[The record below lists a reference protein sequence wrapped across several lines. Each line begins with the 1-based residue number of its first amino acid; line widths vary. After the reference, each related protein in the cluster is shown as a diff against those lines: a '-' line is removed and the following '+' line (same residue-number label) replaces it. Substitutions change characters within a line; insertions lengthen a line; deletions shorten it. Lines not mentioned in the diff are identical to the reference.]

1 MRCSIATSFFFT
13 CLAPAIV
20 STGLGLFHAAK
31 PGKITPVQMKG
42 GIHVAAGSNNSNT
55 PVVMEARQALK
66 RFRDEVAR
74 ELNIDTTKITGDYW
88 GWVPSRDTGAVG
100 GHMVK
105 RMIEAA
111 ERSLI
116 EQSAANIKAG
126 FSSGLQ
132 NQ

>member
-1 MRCSIATSFFFT
+1 M
-13 CLAPAIV
+13 
-20 STGLGLFHAAK
+20 
-31 PGKITPVQMKG
+31 
-42 GIHVAAGSNNSNT
+42 AAGSNSTNT
-55 PVVMEARQALK
+55 PVVVEARQALR
-66 RFRDEVAR
+66 RFRDEVTN
-74 ELNIDTTKITGDYW
+74 ELNIDTSKIVGDYW

-126 FSSGLQ
+126 FTAGIQ
-132 NQ
+132 GKQY